1 MEEAAALIKGTVV
14 SVECVFK
21 HETNRIAVAEVF
33 RTLQAET
40 GTGVLTGGQ
49 GELIGLDTIGIFRV
63 GPVHAEVDETIELN
77 VGSES
82 RAGKGT
88 ESGDGSFPRG
98 SVEMA
103 RTLLHCACTVVRSFL
118 KTCEAFFQ
126 RTFRPCEI
134 FTVALTRQTRRIAR
148 PSGAST

>member
-77 VGSES
+77 VSSES
-82 RAGKGT
+82 RASKGT
-88 ESGDGSFPRG
+88 ENGDSGESLLEHDLFP
-98 SVEMA
+98 
-103 RTLLHCACTVVRSFL
+103 H
-118 KTCEAFFQ
+118 
-126 RTFRPCEI
+126 
-134 FTVALTRQTRRIAR
+134 
-148 PSGAST
+148 

>member
-1 MEEAAALIKGTVV
+1 MPKLSVV
-14 SVECVFK
+14 VLAVVDLRPVE
-21 HETNRIAVAEVF
+21 TEVN
-33 RTLQAET
+33 
-40 GTGVLTGGQ
+40 
-49 GELIGLDTIGIFRV
+49 
-63 GPVHAEVDETIELN
+63 ETIELN

-88 ESGDGSFPRG
+88 ENGDGSERLLEHLHFLIFWVCSGRTGRPASGDGSFPRG